1 MVWAGRLEKLLKVIN
16 RLSCL
21 ALEVMLDGS
30 AMLLVRVISLLVVIA
45 FIIASSICDPL
56 GHHFGPLLLPLA
68 LLLVSLPVALGGAP
82 RLSPGTTFLSPWMN
96 TTLTASSPEVC
107 WVVMLSIS
115 FVVFG

>member
-1 MVWAGRLEKLLKVIN
+1 MVWAGHLEKLLKVIN

-21 ALEVMLDGS
+21 ALEVTLDGS
-30 AMLLVRVISLLVVIA
+30 AMLLVRVISLLVVIT

-56 GHHFGPLLLPLA
+56 GAPLWPPLTTFGAPFS
-68 LLLVSLPVALGGAP
+68 VVAGSLGGSP

-96 TTLTASSPEVC
+96 TALTASSPEAC